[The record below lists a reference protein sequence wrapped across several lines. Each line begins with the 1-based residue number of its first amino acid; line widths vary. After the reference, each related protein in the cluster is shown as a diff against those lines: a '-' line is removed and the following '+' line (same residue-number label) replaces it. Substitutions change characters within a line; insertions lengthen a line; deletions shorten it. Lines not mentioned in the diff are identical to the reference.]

1 MIETTGLVVKY
12 KNIIFKF
19 DNYHFKKNKISV
31 ISGRNG
37 AGKTTLLKSLA
48 SLIKYE
54 GNVKVNGEITY
65 NSQEAIIFNR
75 SVYENIIYPLRIR
88 KLDLSLYQDK
98 ITEYSKV
105 LSIEHLLDKN
115 ALKLSS
121 GEKMKVSII
130 RSIIFNPEIV
140 LLDEPTTHLDLESIN
155 ELSILIKELKK
166 KITFIVVS
174 HNKTFIEE
182 LIDEEYYLG
191 GCKTCLS

>member
-12 KNIIFKF
+12 KNITFKF

>member
-12 KNIIFKF
+12 KNITFKF

-191 GCKTCLS
+191 GCKTCLL

>member
-12 KNIIFKF
+12 KNITFKF
-19 DNYHFKKNKISV
+19 DDYHFEKNKVSV

-37 AGKTTLLKSLA
+37 AGKTTLLKSIA

-65 NSQEAIIFNR
+65 NSQEAVIFNR
-75 SVYENIIYPLRIR
+75 SVYENIVYPLRIR

-98 ITEYSKV
+98 IIAYSKV

-121 GEKMKVSII
+121 GEKMKVSIV